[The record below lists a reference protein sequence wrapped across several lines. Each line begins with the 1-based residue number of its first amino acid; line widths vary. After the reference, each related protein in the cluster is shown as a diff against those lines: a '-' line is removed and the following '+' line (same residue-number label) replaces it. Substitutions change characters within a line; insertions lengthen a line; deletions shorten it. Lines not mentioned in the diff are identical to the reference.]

1 MIPLLLTAA
10 FAGSA
15 RFDLLESDSGWKDI
29 GNRASSYGRIDVRSR
44 EIDGLTCFSG
54 AVNAQVSVDTLVRIT
69 GHMVRSPEWS
79 SASLPVSEELERSG
93 SSFVLFQLFDVP
105 NWTLAADRYWVLR
118 GLVSRGGDGSGAYRY
133 ERVDPSGYPR
143 VAQVLAGYSGAIEP
157 PTNFGRWTFTP
168 TGDAT
173 RVEYRGCSAF
183 GGSIP
188 SSIQTW
194 LGLQQLPTMM
204 EELIDAAASGRY

>member
-1 MIPLLLTAA
+1 MITLLFATAL
-10 FAGSA
+10 AGTA
-15 RFDLLESDSGWKDI
+15 RFDLLESDSGWRDV
-29 GNRASSYGRIDVRSR
+29 GNRSSSYGRIDVRSR
-44 EIDGLTCFSG
+44 EIDGLTCYAG
-54 AVNAQVSVDTLVRIT
+54 AVNAAVSVDALLRVT

-105 NWTLAADRYWVLR
+105 NWTMAADRYWVLR
-118 GLVSRGGDGSGAYRY
+118 GSTSRSSDGSGAYRY
-133 ERVDPSGYPR
+133 ERVDPSAWPR
-143 VAQVLAGYSGAIEP
+143 VAQVLGGYSGAVEP
-157 PTNFGRWTFTP
+157 PTNFGRWSFTP
-168 TGDAT
+168 AGDGT

-194 LGLQQLPTMM
+194 LGVQQLPTML
-204 EELIDAAASGRY
+204 EELITAAGSGRY